1 MRKVEYKKNPN
12 NIMGP
17 AGNTITPTMREV
29 RMGNEIR
36 TEAHYNDPHTGQFI
50 TKQIVDVRPVKDE
63 PK

>member
-1 MRKVEYKKNPN
+1 MRKVEYTKNPN

-29 RMGNEIR
+29 RMGDEIR
-36 TEAHYNDPHTGQFI
+36 TEAHYTDPHTGQFI
-50 TKQIVDVRPVKDE
+50 AKQIVDVRSVDE

>member
-50 TKQIVDVRPVKDE
+50 TKQIVDFRSVKDE

>member
-1 MRKVEYKKNPN
+1 MQNVEYKLNPK

-17 AGNTITPTMREV
+17 AGNTIAPVMREI

-36 TEAHYNDPHTGQFI
+36 TEAHYTDPHTGQFI
-50 TKQIVDVRPVKDE
+50 TKQIVDVRSVDE

>member
-36 TEAHYNDPHTGQFI
+36 TEAH
-50 TKQIVDVRPVKDE
+50 
-63 PK
+63 